1 MSFQVKAAAS
11 TQVGADG
18 VVPVKQY
25 GISPV
30 ISHKHPTEEE
40 RTASSHL
47 DAVLHAKGLYESD
60 ESGEARE
67 LAIGLLDEI
76 LQSWMREESITLG
89 MLDPT
94 STESV
99 GKIFTFGSF
108 RLGVHGPGA
117 DMDTLVV
124 GPHFITRPMFFEKFT
139 KRLEEQTDVVTE
151 LSVN

>member
-1 MSFQVKAAAS
+1 
-11 TQVGADG
+11 
-18 VVPVKQY
+18 
-25 GISPV
+25 
-30 ISHKHPTEEE
+30 
-40 RTASSHL
+40 
-47 DAVLHAKGLYESD
+47 VLHQKGLYESD
-60 ESGEARE
+60 DSGEARE

-76 LQSWMREESITLG
+76 LQSWMREESVALG

-94 STESV
+94 SSDSV

-124 GPHFITRPMFFEKFT
+124 GPHFITRAMFFEKFT

-151 LSVN
+151 LSVRN